1 MTALQNAAHMSWI
14 EVQFLETAS
23 KALQECRQTLKW
35 TYAFAYYL
43 ARNNLTMMFEDNQRD
58 LELAV
63 ENLSEMFE
71 KPTDQLAGKKV
82 EILDKT
88 AYCFKRKNILLNTTA
103 DELKAGAWKFN
114 VELTK

>member
-1 MTALQNAAHMSWI
+1 M
-14 EVQFLETAS
+14 
-23 KALQECRQTLKW
+23 
-35 TYAFAYYL
+35 
-43 ARNNLTMMFEDNQRD
+43 
-58 LELAV
+58 AV

-103 DELKAGAWKFN
+103 DELKAGKSLPVN
-114 VELTK
+114 ILHGSRYRG